1 MSKSRFVAQDVVRI
15 PIGIANAY
23 IIGYAREWIL
33 VDTGTPGNSD
43 TILKATAEHMGRGS
57 RPIAIVLTHGHFDHA
72 GSARDLAAHWG
83 VKVYVHHREKPFV
96 NGASKYPPPDPTVGG
111 FMSQVIR
118 FVPNISFD
126 LQPWLRELPDSR
138 LPWLQEWQVI
148 ETPGH
153 TAGHI
158 SLFRESDGTLL
169 AGDAFTT
176 VNQDSMIGAI
186 TQAQQ
191 VSRPPAYYTPDWEQ
205 AWASVQKLADLNPR
219 VLAAGHGNPMAGDE
233 ALQELRELA
242 RNFPIP
248 DYGRYVQEP
257 AQFDNDGIAY
267 LPPPVSDPVKRN
279 TLLAAAGLSAVG
291 LAVFLNRRTRAQ
303 TQPGERSYL
312 DRAA

>member
-1 MSKSRFVAQDVVRI
+1 MSKSGFVAQDVVRI

-23 IIGYAREWIL
+23 IVGYAREWIL
-33 VDTGTPGNSD
+33 VDTGTPGNAD
-43 TILKATAEHMGRGS
+43 TILEATAEHMGPGS
-57 RPIAIVLTHGHFDHA
+57 VPKAIVLTHGHFDHA

-83 VKVYVHHREKPFV
+83 VKIYVHHREKPFV
-96 NGASKYPPPDPTVGG
+96 NGNSKYPPPDPTVGG

-118 FVPNISFD
+118 FVRNLSFD
-126 LQPWLRELPDSR
+126 LQPWLRELSESR

-169 AGDAFTT
+169 AGDAFST

-205 AWASVQKLADLNPR
+205 AWSSVQTLADLSPR
-219 VLAAGHGNPMAGDE
+219 VLAAGHGHPMSGDE
-233 ALQELRELA
+233 ALQQLRELA
-242 RNFPIP
+242 QNFPIP
-248 DYGRYVQEP
+248 DYGRYVREP
-257 AQFDNDGIAY
+257 AQFDEGGIAY
-267 LPPPVSDPVKRN
+267 LPPPVPDPVKRN
-279 TLLAAAGLSAVG
+279 TLIAVAGVSAVG
-291 LAVFLNRRTRAQ
+291 VAVLLNRRAR
-303 TQPGERSYL
+303 TQVDDRSYL

>member
-1 MSKSRFVAQDVVRI
+1 MSKSGFVAQDVVRI
-15 PIGIANAY
+15 SIGIANAY
-23 IIGYAREWIL
+23 IIGYARDWIL
-33 VDTGTPGNSD
+33 VDTGTPGNAD
-43 TILKATAEHMGRGS
+43 KVLKATAEHMGSGS
-57 RPIAIVLTHGHFDHA
+57 VPKAIVLTHGHLDHA

-83 VKVYVHHREKPFV
+83 VKIYVHHREKPFV
-96 NGASKYPPPDPTVGG
+96 NGTSKYPPADPTVGG

-118 FVPNISFD
+118 FVPNVSFD
-126 LQPWLRELPDSR
+126 LQPWLREFSESR
-138 LPWLQEWQVI
+138 LPWLQDWHVI

-186 TQAQQ
+186 TQAPK

-205 AWASVQKLADLNPR
+205 AWTSVQKLVDLNPR
-219 VLAAGHGNPMAGDE
+219 VLAAGHGHPMSGDE

-242 RNFPIP
+242 RDFPVP
-248 DYGRYVQEP
+248 EYGRYVYKP
-257 AQFDNDGIAY
+257 AQFNEDGIAY
-267 LPPPVSDPVKRN
+267 LPPPVPDPVKRN
-279 TLLAAAGLSAVG
+279 TLIAVAGVSAVG
-291 LAVFLNRRTRAQ
+291 LAVLLNRRAR
-303 TQPGERSYL
+303 TQVDERSYL